1 VVVLQQT
8 AEPLTTRDALVAW
21 RWSHNGDDQPV
32 AQFLAVPLDVIML
45 DELTD

>member
-1 VVVLQQT
+1 VIVLQQT

-32 AQFLAVPLDVIML
+32 AQPLVVALDVIML